1 MSLTVEHYTAE
12 VPRESGMRAR
22 EMIDAAQGDPNG
34 RYACVE
40 VTTDPAE
47 HDQMVCPKTGYD
59 FHLCVLEDHDLVDHM
74 TREGT

>member
-22 EMIDAAQGDPNG
+22 EMIDAASGDPNG

-40 VTTDPAE
+40 VTTDPSQ
-47 HDQMVCPKTGYD
+47 HDEAVCPFAGYD
-59 FHLCVLEDHDLVDHM
+59 SDLCGNCL